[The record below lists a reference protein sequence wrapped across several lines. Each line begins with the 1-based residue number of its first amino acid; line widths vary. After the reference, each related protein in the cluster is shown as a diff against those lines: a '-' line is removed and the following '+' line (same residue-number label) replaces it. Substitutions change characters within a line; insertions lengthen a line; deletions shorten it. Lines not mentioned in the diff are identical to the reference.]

1 MDNLKMVGRYAITG
15 AISFAAGKGWI
26 SAQWAGPVTDLALQ
40 IGAALLAA
48 APALYAAWK
57 IDNRPK

>member
-15 AISFAAGKGWI
+15 VVAYAAGKGWI
-26 SAQWAGPVTDLALQ
+26 SPQWAGPVTDLALQ
-40 IGAALLAA
+40 IGAAVLAA